1 MAALEIHRFTPDDTE
16 DVRTS
21 FEIINAIGAAD
32 APWEHPWL
40 LDRFEGFLRK
50 GWDGEPPVCYLATVD
65 GKAVGQAF
73 VFYSERDNTHLG
85 WAWMGVLPE
94 HRRLG
99 YGSALF
105 AHVQDEVRAAGR
117 TSIGADGWESERAVG
132 FAAKHG
138 LEKRSQAIMRRQT
151 LSEIPKGRLQE
162 LYDEAAARATDYE
175 LVRIVGR
182 TPDDMVDAMV
192 ELVAAI
198 NDAPTDDLDIE
209 DEVFSAERLAAYE
222 TSQIERGSRLY
233 RLVARHRATGE
244 LGGHTVIAV
253 EYAAS
258 GDRRPARH
266 GRRRC
271 PPRASAGPAAQGRD
285 AAVAGG
291 GGAAARERGH
301 LERRVERPHDR
312 GQRGAR
318 LPDHGPRAA
327 VPEVALSRPQ
337 SRAVS
342 TSGPSSVIAMVC
354 SMCAPREPSPLRS
367 VQPSRSV

>member
-1 MAALEIHRFTPDDTE
+1 MADLEIHPFTPDDTE
-16 DVRTS
+16 DVHTS

-65 GKAVGQAF
+65 GKGVAQAF

-85 WAWMGVLPE
+85 WVWMGVLPE

-117 TSIGADGWESERAVG
+117 TSICTDGWESERAVG

-138 LEKRSQAIMRRQT
+138 LEKKSQAIMRRQT
-151 LSEIPKGRLQE
+151 LSEVPEGRLQE
-162 LYDEAAARATDYE
+162 LYGEAAARATDYE

-233 RLVARHRATGE
+233 RLVARHKETGE

-253 EYAAS
+253 ES
-258 GDRRPARH
+258 QRPEIGDQH
-266 GRRRC
+266 
-271 PPRASAGPAAQGRD
+271 D
-285 AAVAGG
+285 TAVA
-291 GGAAARERGH
+291 AAHRGH
-301 LERRVERPHDR
+301 
-312 GQRGAR
+312 R
-318 LPDHGPRAA
+318 LGLLLKAGMLLWLAEAEPQLASVDTWNAESNDHMIA
-327 VPEVALSRPQ
+327 VNEALGYRIM
-337 SRAVS
+337 
-342 TSGPSSVIAMVC
+342 G
-354 SMCAPREPSPLRS
+354 RELQFQKSL
-367 VQPSRSV
+367 

>member
-40 LDRFEGFLRK
+40 LDRFEGFLRR

-85 WAWMGVLPE
+85 WVWMGVLPE

-105 AHVQDEVRAAGR
+105 AHVQDEVRSAGR
-117 TSIGADGWESERAVG
+117 TSIGTDGWESERALG

-138 LEKRSQAIMRRQT
+138 LERKSQAIMRRQT
-151 LSEIPKGRLQE
+151 LSEIPKARLQA

-233 RLVARHRATGE
+233 RLVARHKETGE

-253 EYAAS
+253 ES
-258 GDRRPARH
+258 QRPEIGDQH
-266 GRRRC
+266 
-271 PPRASAGPAAQGRD
+271 D
-285 AAVAGG
+285 TAVA
-291 GGAAARERGH
+291 AAHRGH
-301 LERRVERPHDR
+301 RLGLLLKAGMLLWLAELEPQLASVDTWNAESN
-312 GQRGAR
+312 
-318 LPDHGPRAA
+318 DHMIA
-327 VPEVALSRPQ
+327 VNEALGYRIM
-337 SRAVS
+337 
-342 TSGPSSVIAMVC
+342 G
-354 SMCAPREPSPLRS
+354 RELQFQKSL
-367 VQPSRSV
+367 

>member
-16 DVRTS
+16 DVRAS

-40 LDRFEGFLRK
+40 VDRFEGFLRK

-73 VFYSERDNTHLG
+73 LFYSERDNTHLG

-99 YGSALF
+99 YGGTLF
-105 AHVQDEVRAAGR
+105 AHVQDEARAAGR

-192 ELVAAI
+192 ELAAAI

-253 EYAAS
+253 ETQ
-258 GDRRPARH
+258 RPEIGNQH
-266 GRRRC
+266 
-271 PPRASAGPAAQGRD
+271 D
-285 AAVAGG
+285 TAVA
-291 GGAAARERGH
+291 AAHRGH
-301 LERRVERPHDR
+301 RLGQLLKAGMLLWLAEVEPQLASVDTWN
-312 GQRGAR
+312 AESN
-318 LPDHGPRAA
+318 DHMIA
-327 VPEVALSRPQ
+327 VNEVLGYRIL
-337 SRAVS
+337 
-342 TSGPSSVIAMVC
+342 G
-354 SMCAPREPSPLRS
+354 RELQFQKSL
-367 VQPSRSV
+367 